1 MRDRQRTWQYATYH
15 RRRGL
20 YWWILGLLLLP
31 LLAQAEQ
38 FTGKVVGIRTGDTLS
53 VLRKGRVVQV
63 RLYGV
68 ACPERRQAFGAQ
80 ARQFTRDVAFRQT
93 VAVVVDAVA
102 MEATNRRGQLI
113 AAVQLPNGQ
122 DLSQAL
128 VQAGYAWHD
137 TQYAPH
143 DKRLAQLQAEA
154 QAAQRGLWADANPV
168 PPWEWRQRQQPPA
181 SAAVPQGTAPAQAAI
196 IGNRR
201 DKVYHWPGCPE
212 YNKVSR
218 RNRAVFQDREAAEQA
233 GYRPA
238 ENCS

>member
-1 MRDRQRTWQYATYH
+1 MRDRQRPWQYATYQ
-15 RRRGL
+15 RRRAL
-20 YWWILGLLLLP
+20 CLWILGLLLLP

-38 FTGKVVGIRTGDTLS
+38 FTGKVVNVRTGDTLS
-53 VLRKGRVVQV
+53 VLRNGKAVQV

-68 ACPERRQAFGAQ
+68 ACPERWQAFGTQ
-80 ARQFTRDVAFRQT
+80 ARQFTRDIALRQT
-93 VAVVVDAVA
+93 VAVAVDAVTTDT
-102 MEATNRRGQLI
+102 TNRRGQLI
-113 AAVQLPNGQ
+113 AAIQLSNGL

-137 TQYAPH
+137 TRYAPY

-168 PPWEWRQRQQPPA
+168 PPWEWRQGQQPA
-181 SAAVPQGTAPAQAAI
+181 SAEVPQGTASSQEVI
-196 IGNRR
+196 IGDRR
-201 DKVYHWPGCPE
+201 GKVYHWPGCPE
-212 YNKVSR
+212 YNKVPR
-218 RNRAVFQDREAAEQA
+218 RNRVEFQDREAAEQA